1 MDKIL
6 VLFLLSFPTSSL
18 QDTHSLWVLASYIK
32 GQTSFPQ
39 FSYTWMLDDVR
50 LLYYNG
56 DTDTFFGRGN
66 TTNEDSLYDPDEIT
80 CISDG
85 IQSRWAVTEYLYKPT
100 GVRSIQRLV
109 LCELD
114 NGEPGHMFV
123 WDAFQG
129 FAIVEFHWYN
139 GSLNFTSQVLTIN
152 HEINTSFFKNL
163 YYPLCIKILK
173 SFLEIRINQV
183 NRKVKPTVRFVQK
196 PGGSQMI
203 CLATGFY
210 PRHINL
216 TLFRDGQPVTD
227 DVTGGDLL
235 PNDDGTYQMRKILEI
250 DEEEPRDKH
259 KYTCTA
265 THVSLDN
272 KLDVG
277 LEYDNRTPLKIVAI
291 LVPTVLGL
299 VLISVIVAA
308 IIQAKKQHAVTIAPV
323 ILWTRQ
329 LAAPVKH
336 VNSVDSGHSND
347 SMIKE

>member
-1 MDKIL
+1 MDRIF
-6 VLFLLSFPTSSL
+6 VLFLLSFQTAAPRGS
-18 QDTHSLWVLASYIK
+18 HSIWLLATYIK
-32 GQTSFPQ
+32 GQTPFPQ
-39 FSYTWMLDDVR
+39 FSYILMLDDIRV
-50 LLYYNG
+50 LYYNCE
-56 DTDTFFGRGN
+56 TRTFIRRGN
-66 TTNEDSLYDPDEIT
+66 TTNEDTVFDSNLLLSINDN
-80 CISDG
+80 
-85 IQSRWAVTEYLYKPT
+85 IQASFVEKLAVATQNLNKT
-100 GVRSIQRLV
+100 DSVRSIQRLV

-277 LEYDNRTPLKIVAI
+277 L
-291 LVPTVLGL
+291 VPTVLGL
-299 VLISVIVAA
+299 VLISVIQLIFVTSSKCLYIQ
-308 IIQAKKQHAVTIAPV
+308 IISYIFSFRMSLQDRVV
-323 ILWTRQ
+323 
-329 LAAPVKH
+329 LAT
-336 VNSVDSGHSND
+336 
-347 SMIKE
+347 